1 VKKFKKFTKPATDLA
16 VVQGLV
22 GGVKNVGNIALGAAD
37 KASTLATSVAT
48 AGVDAAAKVGRKAAK
63 GVKQVGNIA
72 VRGNQVA
79 PLVSEEERERLEYE
93 EEMRKS
99 AREQQRLEEEAALD
113 EAVER
118 AIRAQEEEDD
128 KEFDR
133 ALADVGTGDM
143 EAGAEPAKQVAKLK
157 GIFFMPKFSEAIA
170 QVGEVRGLVH
180 IQLQIRVLLVPGIPF
195 TGTPL

>member
-1 VKKFKKFTKPATDLA
+1 MVRKFKKFTKPAADLA
-16 VVQGLV
+16 VIQGLV

-37 KASTLATSVAT
+37 KATNIASSVAT
-48 AGVDAAAKVGRKAAK
+48 AGVDAAANLGKKAAK
-63 GVKQVGNIA
+63 GVKQVGIA

-79 PLVSEEERERLEYE
+79 PLMLEEEERERLEFE

-118 AIRAQEEEDD
+118 AIEAQQEEDD

-133 ALADVGTGDM
+133 ALADVGTGDV
-143 EAGAEPAKQVAKLK
+143 EAAAGAEPAKRVAKLK
-157 GIFFMPKFSEAIA
+157 GIFFMPKFSEAVA
-170 QVGEVRGLVH
+170 QVGEEVEV
-180 IQLQIRVLLVPGIPF
+180 
-195 TGTPL
+195 